1 MPKILLLFA
10 HPAMEK
16 SRVHKKLI
24 RKAKQISGVY
34 VNDLYEQYPD
44 LDIDIAREQQL
55 LLQHDIIIWQHPFY
69 WYSAPAMI
77 KQWQDLVLEHGWAY
91 GSTGKALAGKQI
103 FNVISCGGSQAVYQP
118 DGANR
123 FTINQFLVPFN
134 QTAYLCKM
142 EYLPPFVIH
151 GTHKL
156 NDTDIDLYATQ
167 YEEILI
173 GLTSGRLTANECQS
187 GNYLNDVNPLSTNLQ
202 S

>member
-10 HPAMEK
+10 HPALEK

-24 RKAKQISGVY
+24 RKAKQIAGVF

-44 LDIDIAREQQL
+44 LDIDIAREKTL

-69 WYSAPAMI
+69 WYSAPAII
-77 KQWQDLVLEHGWAY
+77 KQWKDLVLEHGWAY
-91 GSTGKALAGKQI
+91 GSTGTALAGKQI
-103 FNVISCGGSQAVYQP
+103 FNIISCGGSKAVYQP

-123 FTINQFLVPFN
+123 FTINQFSAPFN

-142 EYLPPFVIH
+142 QYLPPFVIH

-156 NDTDIDLYATQ
+156 NDADIDLYAVQ
-167 YEEILI
+167 YEELLI
-173 GLTSGRLTANECQS
+173 ALANGRLSENEWQQV
-187 GNYLNDVNPLSTNLQ
+187 NYLNDINPVSTIFQ

>member
-10 HPAMEK
+10 HPALEK

-24 RKAKQISGVY
+24 RKAKQIAGVF

-44 LDIDIAREQQL
+44 LDIDIAREKTL

-69 WYSAPAMI
+69 WYSAPAII
-77 KQWQDLVLEHGWAY
+77 KQWKDLVLEHGWAY
-91 GSTGKALAGKQI
+91 GSTGTALAGKQI
-103 FNVISCGGSQAVYQP
+103 FNIISCGGSKAVYQP

-123 FTINQFLVPFN
+123 FTINQFLAPFN

-142 EYLPPFVIH
+142 QYLPPFVIH

-156 NDTDIDLYATQ
+156 NDADIDLYAVQ
-167 YEEILI
+167 YEELLI
-173 GLTSGRLTANECQS
+173 ALANGRLSENEWQQV
-187 GNYLNDVNPLSTNLQ
+187 NYLNDINPVSTIFQ